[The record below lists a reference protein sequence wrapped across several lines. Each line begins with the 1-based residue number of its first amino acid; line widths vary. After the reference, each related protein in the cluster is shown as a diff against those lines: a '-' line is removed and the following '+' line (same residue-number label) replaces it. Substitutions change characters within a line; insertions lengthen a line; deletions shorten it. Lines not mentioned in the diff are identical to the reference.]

1 MVMFLKR
8 PGNQSQFS
16 SFLATEATNRRDFH
30 ELQAWILDHPKADL
44 SVEALAERMAM
55 SPRNFARIF
64 QKETGM
70 SPAKFVEQARLE
82 NARCKLLQ
90 AAASI
95 EAIAEQ
101 CGFGNAER
109 MRRSFHRMLQVS
121 PQDYR
126 SRFRSTT
133 DETRSVSI

>member
-1 MVMFLKR
+1 MLVMFLKR

-16 SFLATEATNRRDFH
+16 TFLTTEATHRRDIR
-30 ELQAWILDHPKADL
+30 ELQAWIVANPGADL

-70 SPAKFVEQARLE
+70 TPAKFVEQARLE
-82 NARCKLLQ
+82 NARCKLLG
-90 AAASI
+90 AALPI
-95 EAIAEQ
+95 EVIAEQ
-101 CGFGNAER
+101 CGFGNIER
-109 MRRSFHRMLQVS
+109 MRRSFQRMLRVS

-126 SRFRSTT
+126 ARFRSTA
-133 DETRSVSI
+133 VN